1 MNRIVEVLGIPP
13 KHLLESASTQKMRKM
28 FEKSPAGEWR
38 MKSLGRNYRDPG
50 SRSLHEILG
59 VETGGPGG
67 RRINESGHTEQ
78 DYLKF
83 KDLILRML
91 TYDPK
96 ERLTPFYALQHSFF
110 KKTADGST
118 NTSSSPAAQDLSSSS
133 SASTSSN
140 GRSRSDPGIQQPYT
154 STSEVESQPSVT
166 SVVTSSVASRSN
178 VTSPQHRKST
188 STNNKQTLTSSASGS
203 STHKPQRCHLH
214 PNQSG
219 DMTPSMLLTS
229 SQFHYG
235 VIPSLVTSATTSLPM
250 DFQNEGRLPQNLRV
264 SDPNL
269 LPAFVPNRSKQDSPM
284 AGIQVQSPVPSS

>member
-1 MNRIVEVLGIPP
+1 
-13 KHLLESASTQKMRKM
+13 
-28 FEKSPAGEWR
+28 
-38 MKSLGRNYRDPG
+38 
-50 SRSLHEILG
+50 
-59 VETGGPGG
+59 
-67 RRINESGHTEQ
+67 
-78 DYLKF
+78 
-83 KDLILRML
+83 ML